1 MPLETL
7 LPFTGLG
14 LYLANL
20 ALGVIVQFKVI
31 SLHKMRWVHHALYF
45 VVFVGAVL
53 AIVGLMIAKS
63 KWWMLTLTVGALAVL
78 PRYKGGTRPHMILA
92 LLGLMGYGL
101 ALL

>member
-1 MPLETL
+1 MMLETV
-7 LPFTGLG
+7 LPITGLG

-20 ALGVIVQFKVI
+20 ILGVTVQFRIV

-53 AIVGLMIAKS
+53 AIVGLMISGS
-63 KWWMLTLTVGALAVL
+63 KWWMLTLTLGALAVL

-92 LLGLMGYGL
+92 LLGLVGYGL

>member
-1 MPLETL
+1 MTLETV
-7 LPFTGLG
+7 LPITGLG

-20 ALGVIVQFKVI
+20 ALGAAVQLRLV

-53 AIVGLMIAKS
+53 AIIGLMIARS
-63 KWWMLTLTVGALAVL
+63 KWWMLTLTIGALAVL

-92 LLGLMGYGL
+92 LLGLVGYGL

>member
-1 MPLETL
+1 MTLETL
-7 LPFTGLG
+7 LPLTGLG

-20 ALGVIVQFKVI
+20 ALGVAVQFKLV
-31 SLHKMRWVHHALYF
+31 SLHRIHHALYF

-53 AIVGLMIAKS
+53 AVVGLMIARS
-63 KWWMLTLTVGALAVL
+63 KWWMLTLTIGALAVL
-78 PRYKGGTRPHMILA
+78 PRYKGGTRPHMVLA